1 MKDTATPVSMTPFYY
16 GWAILAAT
24 AVSELLAQ
32 GATSYAAGL
41 FVLPLQ
47 AEFHISRALANTP
60 VLIMFLGGALVSPL
74 VGKALDRFSI
84 RLVLPLG
91 ATLFG
96 LALIGIALSQSLL
109 VMAAL
114 LFLPTAIGFMCI
126 GPLTT
131 AAMASRWFYRHRGLA
146 LGLAAVATSGGGFT
160 VVPLLSRAIQQ
171 YGWRLAL
178 IYEALIIAAIIV
190 VLALLVLRNKPSDM
204 GLSDHHENQGRE
216 SDPARPGGALS
227 MPAPRWQE
235 ILTSRAFWIPSIVLS
250 MVSGTSQ
257 ALVITLVPYG
267 VSLGLAVPSAAAMIS
282 AFAIAAAITKISAG
296 VLADH
301 ISQRMLLIAAAA
313 LMTLT
318 WLTLSLSTA
327 HAALYAS
334 ACMAGVALGCALP
347 TAAALIAGYYGPA
360 RFGAVMG
367 WTYSFLGI
375 ITIASSVSIGIIFD
389 RLGGYH
395 SAFLIFSALLALVL
409 AATLLFPPARK
420 AA

>member
-1 MKDTATPVSMTPFYY
+1 MKQSEATASATPFYY
-16 GWAILAAT
+16 GWVILAAA

-47 AEFHISRALANTP
+47 AEFHISRAVANMP
-60 VLIMFLGGALVSPL
+60 VLIMFLGAALVSPL
-74 VGKALDRFSI
+74 VGRALDRFSI

-91 ATLFG
+91 AIIFS
-96 LALIGIALSQSLL
+96 LALIGIALSHSLL
-109 VMAAL
+109 AMAVL
-114 LFLPTAIGFMCI
+114 LFLPAAIGFMCI

-178 IYEALIIAAIIV
+178 IYEAAIMAAIIV
-190 VLALLVLRNKPSDM
+190 VLALLFLRDKPSDM
-204 GLSDHHENQGRE
+204 GLDAHPENRGRE
-216 SDPARPGGALS
+216 SDPARSTGD
-227 MPAPRWQE
+227 APVSRLRWYE
-235 ILTSRAFWIPSIVLS
+235 ILTSRAFWIPSIVLA

-267 VSLGLAVPSAAAMIS
+267 VSLGLAVPSAAVMIS
-282 AFAIAAAITKISAG
+282 AFSIAAALTKVSAG
-296 VLADH
+296 LLADY
-301 ISQRMLLIAAAA
+301 ISQRILLIAAAG
-313 LMTLT
+313 LMTLA
-318 WLTLSLSTA
+318 WLTLSLSA
-327 HAALYAS
+327 EHAALFAS
-334 ACMAGVALGCALP
+334 ACLAGVALGCALP

-367 WTYSFLGI
+367 WTYSLLGV
-375 ITIASSVSIGIIFD
+375 ITIVSSVSIGFLFD

-395 SAFLIFSALLALVL
+395 SAFLVFFALLACVLV
-409 AATLLFPPARK
+409 ATLLFAPARK
-420 AA
+420 TA

>member
-1 MKDTATPVSMTPFYY
+1 MKQSEAAVSVAPFYY
-16 GWAILAAT
+16 GWVILAAA

-47 AEFHISRALANTP
+47 AEFHISRAVANMP
-60 VLIMFLGGALVSPL
+60 VLIMFLGAALVAPL
-74 VGKALDRFSI
+74 VGRALDRFSI

-91 ATLFG
+91 AIIFS
-96 LALIGIALSQSLL
+96 LALIGVALSHSLL
-109 VMAAL
+109 AMAAL
-114 LFLPTAIGFMCI
+114 LFLPTAIGFMSI

-160 VVPLLSRAIQQ
+160 VIPLLSRAIQQ

-178 IYEALIIAAIIV
+178 IYEAVIMAVIIV
-190 VLALLVLRNKPSDM
+190 VLALLFLRDKPSDL
-204 GLSDHHENQGRE
+204 GLDRHPENLGRE
-216 SDPARPGGALS
+216 SDPARSAGDVSISPL
-227 MPAPRWQE
+227 RWHE
-235 ILTSRAFWIPSIVLS
+235 ILSSRAFWIPSIVLA

-257 ALVITLVPYG
+257 ALVVTLVPYG
-267 VSLGLAVPSAAAMIS
+267 VSLGLTAPSAAAMIS
-282 AFAIAAAITKISAG
+282 AFAIAAAITKVSAG
-296 VLADH
+296 VMADH
-301 ISQRMLLIAAAA
+301 ISQRLLLIAAAA
-313 LMTLT
+313 LMTLA
-318 WLTLSLSTA
+318 WLILGLSTA

-334 ACMAGVALGCALP
+334 ACLAGVALGCALP
-347 TAAALIAGYYGPA
+347 TVAALIAGYYGPA

-367 WTYSFLGI
+367 WTYTFLGAT
-375 ITIASSVSIGIIFD
+375 TIAASLSIGFIFD

-395 SAFLIFSALLALVL
+395 AAFLIFFALLAAVL
-409 AATLLFPPARK
+409 AATLIFAPARK

>member
-1 MKDTATPVSMTPFYY
+1 MKDSAATASVTPFYY
-16 GWAILAAT
+16 GWLILAAA

-32 GATSYAAGL
+32 GATSYASGL

-47 AEFHISRALANTP
+47 AEFHISRAMANTP
-60 VLIMFLGGALVSPL
+60 VLIMFLGAALVSPL

-91 ATLFG
+91 AVIFS
-96 LALIGIALSQSLL
+96 LALIGIALSNSLL
-109 VMAAL
+109 VMATL

-131 AAMASRWFYRHRGLA
+131 AAMASRWFYRRRGLA

-178 IYEALIIAAIIV
+178 IYEAALMAVIIV
-190 VLALLVLRNKPSDM
+190 ALALLFLRDKPADM
-204 GLSDHHENQGRE
+204 GLDSHPENQGRE
-216 SDPARPGGALS
+216 NDPARSKMAGDGSLS
-227 MPAPRWQE
+227 PLRWHE
-235 ILTSRAFWIPSIVLS
+235 ILSSRAFWIPSIVLA

-267 VSLGLAVPSAAAMIS
+267 VSLGIATPAAMIS
-282 AFAIAAAITKISAG
+282 AFAIAAAITKVSAG

-301 ISQRMLLIAAAA
+301 ISQRALLIAAAA
-313 LMTLT
+313 LMTLA
-318 WLTLSLSTA
+318 WLTLGLSTE

-334 ACMAGVALGCALP
+334 AGMAGVALGCALP

-367 WTYSFLGI
+367 WTYSLLGV
-375 ITIASSVSIGIIFD
+375 ITIISSVSIGLMFD

-395 SAFLIFSALLALVL
+395 SAFLIFFALLACVL
-409 AATLLFPPARK
+409 AATLLFAPARK
-420 AA
+420 TA

>member
-1 MKDTATPVSMTPFYY
+1 MKGTAAPVSMTPFYY

-60 VLIMFLGGALVSPL
+60 VLIMFLGGALVAPS
-74 VGKALDRFSI
+74 VGRALDRFPI

-91 ATLFG
+91 AILFG
-96 LALIGIALSQSLL
+96 LALTGIALSQSLL

-131 AAMASRWFYRHRGLA
+131 SAMASRWFYRHRGLA

-178 IYEALIIAAIIV
+178 IYEALIIAAIIMA
-190 VLALLVLRNKPSDM
+190 LALLVLRDKPADM
-204 GLSDHHENQGRE
+204 GLGDHPENQGRE
-216 SDPARPGGALS
+216 SDPARPGGALA
-227 MPAPRWQE
+227 MPALRWHA
-235 ILTSRAFWIPSIVLS
+235 ILTSRAFWIPTIVLA

-267 VSLGLAVPSAAAMIS
+267 VSLGLAAPSAAAMIS
-282 AFAIAAAITKISAG
+282 AFAIAAAITKVSAG
-296 VLADH
+296 ILADH

-313 LMTLT
+313 LMTLS
-318 WLTLSLSTA
+318 WLTLSLSSA

-375 ITIASSVSIGIIFD
+375 ITIVSSVSIGFIFD

-395 SAFLIFSALLALVL
+395 PAFLIFCAVL
-409 AATLLFPPARK
+409 ACVLAVTLLFPPARK
-420 AA
+420 PA